1 MKGLFLASVP
11 LFAVVACTP
20 QPSAP
25 PTAGAASALTPAS
38 YASGSAANTTTA
50 FDGTYAGVSTQ
61 NISRGNTLD
70 VAGGNAPITCQD
82 YSALPSLTIHN
93 GLAQF
98 QLLNYTFQGYVTP
111 QGHLKMDSGYG
122 QTIDGQIDNQ
132 GVYRAQG
139 VGACAYTAT
148 WRKSA

>member
-61 NISRGNTLD
+61 NISQGNTLD
-70 VAGGNAPITCQD
+70 VARRKRP
-82 YSALPSLTIHN
+82 
-93 GLAQF
+93 
-98 QLLNYTFQGYVTP
+98 
-111 QGHLKMDSGYG
+111 
-122 QTIDGQIDNQ
+122 DNLS
-132 GVYRAQG
+132 
-139 VGACAYTAT
+139 
-148 WRKSA
+148 KL